1 MEVYKKLNESTQ
13 KNGWLIYK
21 RLIRIALQ
29 DNATPVTIAIFGMI
43 ITALSDP
50 ALSAIM
56 KPILDGGFIERDQS
70 VISLLPLGLFSIFFI
85 RSLGIFLTIYFMAKV
100 GRSLVFRLREL
111 MFKKLLNLPISF
123 YDKSS
128 SGDLM
133 SRISHNVELLSS
145 VAARSLIILI
155 RDTLTII
162 GLLIWMFYLSWEL
175 TLFFLTAAPFIIVLV
190 SSLNKKFRKLTHDA
204 QNSIGS
210 IIHVVQEVIQ
220 GNKIVKIFKGY
231 DREESRFNDTNNKNR
246 LSHMNL
252 ALTEGINSA
261 VIMLIVGSSLSG
273 IILLSTFDFILES
286 ITVGSFVSF
295 MFAMFMILGP
305 ARGLASINA
314 RLQQGIAAGENVF
327 ELIDQ
332 SSENDKGIIDSVNIN
347 NDITFKDVNF
357 KYESSDS
364 TVLNNINLT
373 IKTGEFVALV
383 GMSGCGKSTLVN
395 LIPRLYNPI
404 SGKITIDTVD
414 INDFSLDALRDNI
427 SYVGQDTILF
437 NDTVRNNIA
446 YGQNNISDKDINKA
460 LEQSYAKDFINDM
473 PDGINTVIGE
483 NGVLLSGGQRQRLAI
498 ARAFLKNSHILIFDE
513 ATSSLDTVSEKYIQK
528 ALDELKKGKTTIII
542 AHRLSTVENANTIV
556 VMDNGSI
563 IESGNHNEL
572 IGKENYYYKLYNS
585 QIFK

>member
-1 MEVYKKLNESTQ
+1 
-13 KNGWLIYK
+13 
-21 RLIRIALQ
+21 
-29 DNATPVTIAIFGMI
+29 
-43 ITALSDP
+43 
-50 ALSAIM
+50 
-56 KPILDGGFIERDQS
+56 
-70 VISLLPLGLFSIFFI
+70 
-85 RSLGIFLTIYFMAKV
+85 
-100 GRSLVFRLREL
+100 
-111 MFKKLLNLPISF
+111 
-123 YDKSS
+123 
-128 SGDLM
+128 
-133 SRISHNVELLSS
+133 
-145 VAARSLIILI
+145 
-155 RDTLTII
+155 
-162 GLLIWMFYLSWEL
+162 
-175 TLFFLTAAPFIIVLV
+175 
-190 SSLNKKFRKLTHDA
+190 
-204 QNSIGS
+204 
-210 IIHVVQEVIQ
+210 
-220 GNKIVKIFKGY
+220 
-231 DREESRFNDTNNKNR
+231 
-246 LSHMNL
+246 MNL

-414 INDFSLDALRDNI
+414 INDFSLDALRGNI

-446 YGQNNISDKDINKA
+446 YGQKNISDKDINKA
-460 LEQSYAKDFINDM
+460 LEQSYANGFINDM

-563 IESGNHNEL
+563 IESGNHKEL
-572 IGKENYYYKLYNS
+572 IDKENYYYKLYNS

>member
-1 MEVYKKLNESTQ
+1 MKENNQ
-13 KNGWLIYK
+13 KNGWFIYK
-21 RLIRIALQ
+21 RLISIALK
-29 DNATPVTIAIFGMI
+29 NNSTPITIAIIGMI

-56 KPILDGGFIERDQS
+56 KPILDGGFIERDMD
-70 VISLLPLGLFSIFFI
+70 VISLLPLGLFSIFFL
-85 RSLGIFLTIYFMAKV
+85 RSIGIFLTIYYMAKV
-100 GRSLVFRLREL
+100 GRSLVFRLREM
-111 MFKKLLNLPISF
+111 MFEKLLSLPVTF

-155 RDTLTII
+155 RDTLTIV

-175 TLFFLTAAPFIIVLV
+175 TLFFITAAPFIVFLV

-204 QNSIGS
+204 QNSVGS
-210 IIHVVQEVIQ
+210 IIHVSQEIIQ
-220 GNKIVKIFKGY
+220 GNKIVKIFDGY
-231 DREESRFNDTNNKNR
+231 KKEHERFENTNKKNYT
-246 LSHMNL
+246 SHMKL

-273 IILLSTFDFILES
+273 IILLSTFDFILET

-327 ELIDQ
+327 ELIDEDPEKNYGDKEFVDINNNIIFENINFSYQ
-332 SSENDKGIIDSVNIN
+332 ESENK
-347 NDITFKDVNF
+347 
-357 KYESSDS
+357 
-364 TVLNNINLT
+364 VLNNINLT
-373 IKTGEFVALV
+373 INIGEFVALV

-395 LIPRLYNPI
+395 LIPRLYIPD
-404 SGKITIDTVD
+404 SGTIMIGETNIQDLKLET
-414 INDFSLDALRDNI
+414 LRKNI
-427 SYVGQDTILF
+427 SYVGQDTVLF
-437 NDTVRNNIA
+437 NDTIKNNIL
-446 YGQNNISDKDINKA
+446 YGQKNISEKDIA
-460 LEQSYAKDFINDM
+460 RSLEQSYSKDFIEDM

-513 ATSSLDTVSEKYIQK
+513 ATSSLDSVSEKYIQK
-528 ALDELKKGKTTIII
+528 ALDELKDGKTTLII
-542 AHRLSTVENANTIV
+542 AHRLSTVENANNII

-563 IESGNHNEL
+563 IESGSHDNL
-572 IGKENYYYKLYNS
+572 IKKKQYYYKLYNS
-585 QIFK
+585 QVFK

>member
-1 MEVYKKLNESTQ
+1 MKESNQ
-13 KNGWLIYK
+13 KNGWAVYK
-21 RLIRIALQ
+21 RLIKIALK
-29 DNATPVTIAIFGMI
+29 NNSGPLSIAIFGMV

-56 KPILDGGFIERDQS
+56 KPILDGGFIQRDQS
-70 VISLLPLGLFSIFFI
+70 VINLLPLGLFSIFLL
-85 RSLGIFLTIYFMAKV
+85 RSIGIFLTIYYMAKV
-100 GRSLVFRLREL
+100 GRTLVYRLREM
-111 MFKKLLNLPISF
+111 MFKKILNLPISF

-145 VAARSLIILI
+145 VASRSLIILI

-175 TLFFLTAAPFIIVLV
+175 TLFFITAAPFIVFLV
-190 SSLNKKFRKLTHDA
+190 SILNKRFRKLTHDA
-204 QNSIGS
+204 QNSVGS
-210 IIHVVQEVIQ
+210 IIHTAQEVIQ

-231 DREESRFNDTNNKNR
+231 EKEIDRFKDTNTFNKN
-246 LSHMNL
+246 SHMRL
-252 ALTEGINSA
+252 AFTEGINSA

-273 IILLSTFDFILES
+273 IILLSTFDFVIES

-327 ELIDQ
+327 ELIDEQ
-332 SSENDKGIIDSVNIN
+332 SEYDTGLIDNIDIN
-347 NDITFKDVNF
+347 NDIILSKVNF
-357 KYESSDS
+357 KYDGSDS
-364 TVLNNINLT
+364 LT
-373 IKTGEFVALV
+373 LDNVDLEIESGKFVAIV

-395 LIPRLYNPI
+395 LIPRLYNVS
-404 SGKITIDTVD
+404 SGKITINNTN
-414 INDFSLDALRDNI
+414 INDLKINFLRQNI

-437 NDTVRNNIA
+437 NDTIK
-446 YGQNNISDKDINKA
+446 NNISYGKKNVSDEQINNVLK
-460 LEQSYAKDFINDM
+460 QSYSQEFIKDM
-473 PDGINTVIGE
+473 PEGINTEIGE

-498 ARAFLKNSHILIFDE
+498 ARAFLKDAKILIFDE
-513 ATSSLDTVSEKYIQK
+513 ATSSLDTVSEKFIQK
-528 ALDELKKGKTTIII
+528 ALDSLKEGRTTIVI
-542 AHRLSTVENANTIV
+542 AHRLSTVESANKII
-556 VMDNGSI
+556 VMDNGKI
-563 IESGNHNEL
+563 VEVGNHKDL
-572 IGKENYYYKLYNS
+572 IKREGFYYKLYNS